1 MNVLSV
7 ALSVLETALVFVV
20 MVSVLVA
27 AHEYGHYIFA
37 RLFGMGAEEFCIG
50 VGVRPLLTWGRRR
63 YRLALSESERAAL
76 PMAEGALDAGEPPR
90 ELNEETRFTVRAWP
104 IGGFVRIKGMVPQE
118 DGSEVRVPGGFYS
131 KAPWKRLV
139 VLFGG
144 PLFSVLAGVLI
155 LFFLYWAVGATR
167 PAGTSIEGIVRGG
180 PAQAAGLLPGD
191 RLTAIDGQPVLEF
204 YDVVS
209 RVRDQA
215 GRDLQVRYVRQG
227 VERETRLQPKLA
239 ELPDAVMGS
248 DHLPT
253 GEMRRQAK
261 IGAAFGLVH
270 VALGP
275 VGALAEAV
283 SRPQQAVV
291 GMIAIFERKV
301 KVEDSVGGP
310 IALATMTDA
319 AVRQG
324 ILTLIEWAGI
334 LSISVG
340 IFNLL
345 PVLGVLDGGQMVTA
359 LIEML
364 RGGRRL
370 SYKVQ
375 NAMAAVGFS
384 MIVLIVIG
392 VFFVDIKRL
401 VMPSRP
407 MPEFVPI
414 EAPKR

>member
-1 MNVLSV
+1 
-7 ALSVLETALVFVV
+7 
-20 MVSVLVA
+20 
-27 AHEYGHYIFA
+27 
-37 RLFGMGAEEFCIG
+37 
-50 VGVRPLLTWGRRR
+50 
-63 YRLALSESERAAL
+63 
-76 PMAEGALDAGEPPR
+76 
-90 ELNEETRFTVRAWP
+90 
-104 IGGFVRIKGMVPQE
+104 
-118 DGSEVRVPGGFYS
+118 
-131 KAPWKRLV
+131 V

-227 VERETRLQPKLA
+227 VERETQLQPKLA

-275 VGALAEAV
+275 A
-283 SRPQQAVV
+283 
-291 GMIAIFERKV
+291 
-301 KVEDSVGGP
+301 
-310 IALATMTDA
+310 MTDA